1 MKKPAPSSLL
11 TGIHS
16 VDAALNRAPDRLKT
30 VTVAQECR
38 NPRVRKL
45 EERARGLGVPVRTE
59 SRAVLDLRSDG
70 QRHQDVIAEFDP
82 ANTWGEKDL
91 DRLLAAYETK
101 YPAEIADW
109 RDKMRSGYADGTRT
123 LVRYTPAS
131 GV

>member
-1 MKKPAPSSLL
+1 MRRSSPCCSIRCDPVMTPATSPERIRVLDFLRGVAPRAERFMTVCNGAALAASAGLL
-11 TGIHS
+11 DGRRATTNKVFFDTVEARGEK
-16 VDAALNRAPDRLKT
+16 VKDAAL
-30 VTVAQECR
+30 
-38 NPRVRKL
+38 
-45 EERARGLGVPVRTE
+45 
-59 SRAVLDLRSDG
+59 
-70 QRHQDVIAEFDP
+70 
-82 ANTWGEKDL
+82 L